1 MSDDNK
7 SSNALMLDNQLCF
20 RLYKASRGMTRLYQ
34 PVLEALGLTYPQ
46 YLVMLV
52 LFEEEKI
59 DFKELGSLLELKTG
73 TLTPVIQKLESNGYV
88 KKVKNPDDRRRI
100 DIVITREGHSLKEE
114 AEEVPMTMSR
124 MLGIDYDKY
133 LTYTCMLDELGAR
146 LYEAEQK
153 QKG

>member
-20 RLYKASRGMTRLYQ
+20 RLYKASRGGMTRLYQ
-34 PVLEALGLTYPQ
+34 PVLEALGLTYPPQ

-73 TLTPVIQKLESNGYV
+73 TLTPPVIQKLESNGYV
-88 KKVKNPDDRRRI
+88 KKSQ
-100 DIVITREGHSLKEE
+100 E
-114 AEEVPMTMSR
+114 SR
-124 MLGIDYDKY
+124 
-133 LTYTCMLDELGAR
+133 
-146 LYEAEQK
+146 
-153 QKG
+153 